1 MTVKNIIMKYKFI
14 SIFSLALFIAACGE
28 STPDD
33 ESLVYIS
40 DTQFNFHQNTNQL
53 YISTKVQ
60 PDLNGQALDKV
71 IVEWYGT
78 SLDSTPD
85 SLTLIDDGTNGDII
99 SFDNIYALKVNN
111 DTLNIRNTLGE
122 DSGSV
127 YLNVL
132 AMYIGKTEQQA
143 SAFRIGNIIPRIMS
157 ISADTLIVR
166 PSGATLS
173 LHLVSATVFDA
184 DGLDNIKW
192 VGFTS
197 YHIQGDSMMN
207 NGNYIYLYDDGSSNV
222 IYLPDIT
229 SGDLVSGDGAFSF
242 KIPVFGSGNTDPSY
256 QTKPGTFRWDF
267 IAQDKNDE
275 YSLSASHEVVIQ

>member
-1 MTVKNIIMKYKFI
+1 MKYKFI

-99 SFDNIYALKVNN
+99 SFDNIYTLKVNN

-143 SAFRIGNIIPRIMS
+143 SAFRIGNIIPRIMN

-229 SGDLVSGDGAFSF
+229 SGDLVSGDGTFSF

-275 YSLSASHEVVIQ
+275 YSLSESHEVVIQ

>member
-1 MTVKNIIMKYKFI
+1 MKYKFI
-14 SIFSLALFIAACGE
+14 SILSIALFIAACGE

-99 SFDNIYALKVNN
+99 SFDNIYTLKVNN

-143 SAFRIGNIIPRIMS
+143 SSFRIGNIIPRIMS

-242 KIPVFGSGNTDPSY
+242 KIPVFGSGNIDPSY